1 MQAIEVKSLLEKN
14 IPDALVLVAGEGCDF
29 QITVISDIFEGL
41 STVKRQKEV
50 YLHLGSFITDGSIHA
65 VSIKALTH
73 SEWDE
78 QNENHS
84 EAIDS

>member
-14 IPDALVLVAGEGCDF
+14 IPDALVIVAGEGCDF
-29 QITVISDIFEGL
+29 QVTVITDTFEGL
-41 STVKRQKEV
+41 SAVKRQKEV

-73 SEWDE
+73 AEWDG
-78 QNENHS
+78 ENDS
-84 EAIDS
+84 EAIGS